1 MVGREPSGAFE
12 WIEGSA
18 GRGKAVERR
27 RAACW
32 ILAGVSASA
41 DQIVSLIYFARVVEA
56 RSFTAAAGR
65 LGVSK
70 SVVSQRVSELEEQF
84 RVSLLNRT
92 TRKLSLTPEGLAV
105 YQQCARLLV
114 AAEDAL
120 DVVDAAGD
128 APSGT
133 LRLEG
138 PTAFAEDHL
147 LAPIATYLARY
158 DNMRVELVTR
168 DRRSDLV
175 AEGID
180 VALRISPELADSSL
194 IARKLGTDSTVI
206 CASPDYLAR
215 KGEPRTPEDILQH
228 DCILY
233 SVLKVS
239 HEWRLRSHDGEPIS
253 VPVTGRFAAES
264 GSMLRRAALD
274 GIGLCVMP
282 RFMISTDLAAGRLRT
297 VLDDAFAPIEL
308 GVYAIYPAARRPSAK
323 VRAFVDLLVEHFS
336 QPRW

>member
-1 MVGREPSGAFE
+1 M
-12 WIEGSA
+12 SA
-18 GRGKAVERR
+18 N
-27 RAACW
+27 
-32 ILAGVSASA
+32 A

-56 RSFTAAAGR
+56 RSFTGAAAR

-70 SVVSQRVSELEEQF
+70 SVVSQRVSELEERF
-84 RVSLLNRT
+84 RVRLLNRT

-120 DVVDAAGD
+120 DVVDSAGD
-128 APSGT
+128 TPSGT

-138 PTAFAEDHL
+138 PTAFSEDHL
-147 LAPIATYLARY
+147 LQPIATYLARH
-158 DNMRVELVTR
+158 DNVRVELVTR
-168 DRRSDLV
+168 DRRSDLI
-175 AEGID
+175 ADGID
-180 VALRISPELADSSL
+180 LALRISPDLADSSL
-194 IARKLGTDSTVI
+194 IARKVGNDRTVI
-206 CASPDYLAR
+206 CASPEYLAR
-215 KGEPRTPEDILQH
+215 KGEPRTPEDLLQH

-239 HEWRLRSHDGEPIS
+239 HEWRFKGPDGEPIS

-282 RFMISTDLAAGRLRT
+282 RFMISFDLTAGRLRT
-297 VLDDAFAPIEL
+297 VLDEAFASIDL
-308 GVYAIYPAARRPSAK
+308 GVYAIYPAARRPPLK
-323 VRAFVDLLVEHFS
+323 VRAFVDVLVEHFS

>member
-1 MVGREPSGAFE
+1 M
-12 WIEGSA
+12 
-18 GRGKAVERR
+18 
-27 RAACW
+27 
-32 ILAGVSASA
+32 SASA

-56 RSFTAAAGR
+56 RSFTAAAAR

-84 RVSLLNRT
+84 RVRLLNRT

-105 YQQCARLLV
+105 YQQCARVLT

-120 DVVDAAGD
+120 DVVDQAGD

-138 PTAFAEDHL
+138 PTAFAEDYL
-147 LAPIATYLARY
+147 LAPIATYLSRF
-158 DNMRVELVTR
+158 DNVRVELVTR

-180 VALRISPELADSSL
+180 LAVRISPDLADSSL
-194 IARKLGTDSTVI
+194 IARKLGGDRSVI
-206 CASPDYLAR
+206 CAAPEYLAR
-215 KGEPRTPEDILQH
+215 KGVPQTPEDILQH
-228 DCILY
+228 DCIIY

-239 HEWRLRSHDGEPIS
+239 HEWRLHDAKGEPIS

-264 GSMLRRAALD
+264 GVMLRRAALA
-274 GIGLCVMP
+274 GLGLCVMP
-282 RFMISTDLAAGRLRT
+282 RSMIASDLAAQRLRT
-297 VLDDAFAPIEL
+297 VLDDAFAGIEL

-323 VRAFVDLLVEHFS
+323 VRAFVDVLVEHFS